1 MFANEHWV
9 KTMIRSKALLSGML
23 GVGVMF
29 LLGAGESP
37 KGEAL
42 RLLFSEVQVGS
53 LASEQYCVLIF
64 QDRHFHYEKA
74 SRKSGQDRERKVY
87 EGELSQTDW
96 NALNAILDNSEL
108 KDLNV
113 PQQVPPAFVPDSH
126 PFTIGVARGAKFQ
139 NMEFLTDNGR
149 KPYQSQL
156 KPLFRW
162 WKSFRGSHMAES
174 KAPSDAR
181 CSLDNSHPVFS
192 Q

>member
-1 MFANEHWV
+1 M
-9 KTMIRSKALLSGML
+9 TRYKALLCGML
-23 GVGVMF
+23 SFGLMF
-29 LLGAGESP
+29 LLGAGESS
-37 KGEAL
+37 KAAAL

-53 LASEQYCVLIF
+53 LASEQYCALIF
-64 QDRHFHYEKA
+64 DDHHFHYEKA
-74 SRKSGQDRERKVY
+74 SRKSGQDHDRRVY
-87 EGELSQTDW
+87 EGNLSQTDW
-96 NALNAILDNSEL
+96 DALNAILDNNEL

-113 PQQVPPAFVPDSH
+113 PQEIPPVFVPDSH
-126 PFTIGVARGAKFQ
+126 PFTIGVSRGAKFQ
-139 NMEFLTDNGR
+139 NMEFLTDNSR

-181 CSLDNSHPVFS
+181 CSLDNSHAVFS